1 MIPYLRE
8 AQGIPNVRVDKENSL
23 ESLLIDITNDH
34 LLICDL
40 ILRYSKR
47 LRKQSLDSDKR
58 CSSLRSNPRTMSPYI
73 HNCNSLHTNTNYHML
88 LPIVLYIV
96 RL

>member
-58 CSSLRSNPRTMSPYI
+58 C
-73 HNCNSLHTNTNYHML
+73 CQ
-88 LPIVLYIV
+88 V
-96 RL
+96 